1 MAKVCDMETSQ
12 ANHTAMKP
20 PTPACAPPRWL
31 SGSHAAWSAPLT
43 GRYDDPYQHDGW
55 IGWILRDHWIAFV
68 SALGDGLL
76 FDIAQETPRDGSSR
90 LYNPQHFYRRD
101 LAQEITAAE
110 VSAYN
115 AMCKAIER
123 YTGTPLTPEQACDRA
138 RVYDLAAAAIDAKA
152 EHESHAALNEAVQ
165 AYVGQFKDYVSRTT
179 VNNLAA
185 GIIKGAVADRKERA
199 ANAGASVVDA
209 VRAAQ
214 KATEKLPPK
223 RDPHEVEI
231 SISVGTDNAEL
242 GQYVRNR
249 LAVYAND
256 VMADYGAFKGTNK
269 LDPMTHRARDTFNGD
284 INGTRIRVRAEVLCD
299 SKDLPDAVLSAIRDA
314 VETELENLE
323 AAAKAAEAD
332 DAPPDSCDPAD
343 LNKQRGADDMFT
355 DPNDAARATVFAAV
369 YLRKRV
375 AQGSKSWLAKQEA
388 ADICEDLRDEGA
400 LVAAAAL
407 ISKL

>member
-256 VMADYGAFKGTNK
+256 VMADYDA
-269 LDPMTHRARDTFNGD
+269 M
-284 INGTRIRVRAEVLCD
+284 IN
-299 SKDLPDAVLSAIRDA
+299 
-314 VETELENLE
+314 
-323 AAAKAAEAD
+323 
-332 DAPPDSCDPAD
+332 
-343 LNKQRGADDMFT
+343 
-355 DPNDAARATVFAAV
+355 AAV
-369 YLRKRV
+369 AGRGGLIVNGKKDIIVGRALATDSGKRAVWIYGWIRSDGTPVQPVYGGHSSVYVDGSHGVRLVSRTAYVNGV
-375 AQGSKSWLAKQEA
+375 ATPIEQLFANPTT
-388 ADICEDLRDEGA
+388 
-400 LVAAAAL
+400 AAL
-407 ISKL
+407 LNEGGTLTPEMLVYPRA